1 MRLPRFFGKKRGH
14 RRTGSQ
20 VWASLGDAAFH
31 AALLAAG
38 LVFGGLLLS
47 GVAVPEWRMNHQF
60 EPTDAV
66 VLGTGL
72 VRRQVTEPTGS
83 VTPTWQPTVRVRYE
97 VAGRPVESWSR
108 ASRATITADRQTA
121 VDALSGW
128 SIGGTVPAW
137 YDPTAPDVVVLERG
151 FNWWMWLLTL
161 VLPGA
166 LIAFGGSGLLR
177 AILRWGKSEER
188 CAVPGGFAGALAPLA
203 TTRRQAP
210 NHPGIP
216 PCDDQVN
223 SPGTF
228 LAYRLP
234 IDSPESWT
242 LLGIGMFA
250 GLWNA
255 VLVVLIINAGIDL
268 LGGRTDLLLLG
279 LLVPFAVV
287 GGAAIVVFTR
297 RLIVASAIG
306 TTQVEI
312 SGQPLHPGGAY
323 DVLLAQG
330 GAGTLESLDMS
341 LELEEQATFRLGTD
355 TRTER
360 LVVWRQP
367 IGSWRGVERAPGTRF
382 EARATATIPAT
393 AMHSFATEH
402 NAVRWALVVRGTTP
416 RWPPFVRV
424 FPLVVF
430 PPGTT
435 PPATVPAAG
444 AAGPLPSNRS

>member
-1 MRLPRFFGKKRGH
+1 VRFPRFFEKKRGH

-20 VWASLGDAAFH
+20 EWASLGDAAFH
-31 AALLAAG
+31 AALLVAG
-38 LVFGGLLLS
+38 LIFGGLLLS
-47 GVAVPEWRMNHQF
+47 GVSVPEWRMNHEF
-60 EPTDAV
+60 RSTNAT
-66 VLGTGL
+66 VLGKGL
-72 VRRQVTEPTGS
+72 VRRRITEPMGR
-83 VTPTWQPTVRVRYE
+83 VTQTWQPTVRIRYD
-97 VAGRPVESWSR
+97 VDGGSIESWSR
-108 ASRATITADRQTA
+108 SSRTTITANREIA
-121 VDALSGW
+121 VGSLAKWRLGA
-128 SIGGTVPAW
+128 TVPAW
-137 YDPTAPDVVVLERG
+137 YDPTAPHVVVLERG
-151 FNWWMWLLTL
+151 VNWWMWLLTL

-166 LIAFGGSGLLR
+166 LVAFGGSGLVR
-177 AILRWGKSEER
+177 SILRWGKSEER
-188 CAVPGGFAGALAPLA
+188 CAVPGGLSGAIAPLSSA
-203 TTRRQAP
+203 RRPAP
-210 NHPGIP
+210 DHPAVP
-216 PCDDQVN
+216 ACDDQMN

-234 IDSPESWT
+234 IESPESWT

-255 VLVVLIINAGIDL
+255 VLVVLIVNAGIDL
-268 LGGRTDLLLLG
+268 MGGRTDLLLIG

-287 GGAAIVVFTR
+287 GGAAIVIFTR

-312 SGQPLHPGGAY
+312 SGQPLRPGGVY

-367 IGSWRGVERAPGTRF
+367 VGSWRAVDRTPGTRF
-382 EARATATIPAT
+382 EARVTATIPTA

-402 NAVRWALVVRGTTP
+402 NGIRWALVVRGTTS
-416 RWPPFVRV
+416 RWPPFVRA

-430 PPGTT
+430 PPDSSVESTS
-435 PPATVPAAG
+435 PHLPA
-444 AAGPLPSNRS
+444 

>member
-1 MRLPRFFGKKRGH
+1 MKLPRFLGKKRGH

-20 VWASLGDAAFH
+20 AWASFGDAAFH
-31 AALLAAG
+31 ATLLLAG
-38 LVFGGLLLS
+38 LLFGGLLLS

-60 EPTDAV
+60 QPTEAV

-83 VTPTWQPTVRVRYE
+83 VRLTWQPTVRVRYGVE
-97 VAGRPVESWSR
+97 GRSTEAWSR
-108 ASRATITADRQTA
+108 SSRSTITADRQTA
-121 VDALSGW
+121 VDSLARW
-128 SIGGTVPAW
+128 SLGARVPAW
-137 YDPTAPDVVVLERG
+137 YDPAAPLDVVLERG
-151 FNWWMWLLTL
+151 VNWWMWLLTL

-166 LIAFGGSGLLR
+166 LVAFGGSGLLR
-177 AILRWGKSEER
+177 SLLRWGKSEER
-188 CAVPGGFAGALAPLA
+188 CAVPGGFRGALAPLA
-203 TTRRQAP
+203 SALRQAP
-210 NHPGIP
+210 DHPAVP
-216 PCDDQVN
+216 ACDDHVN

-228 LAYRLP
+228 LAFRLP

-287 GGAAIVVFTR
+287 GGAAIMVFAR

-312 SGQPLHPGGAY
+312 SGQPLRPGGSY

-367 IGSWRGVERAPGTRF
+367 LGSWHAVERTPGTRF
-382 EARATATIPAT
+382 EARVTTTIPAA
-393 AMHSFATEH
+393 AMHSFASEH

-416 RWPPFVRV
+416 RWPPFIRV

-430 PPGTT
+430 P
-435 PPATVPAAG
+435 AASP
-444 AAGPLPSNRS
+444 AGPTAVHPSA